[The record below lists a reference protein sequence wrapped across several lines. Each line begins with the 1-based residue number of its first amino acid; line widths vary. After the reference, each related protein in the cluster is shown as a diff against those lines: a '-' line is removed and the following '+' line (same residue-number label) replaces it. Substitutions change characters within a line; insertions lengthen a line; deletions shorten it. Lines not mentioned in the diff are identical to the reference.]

1 MAATLMVRAETA
13 KEPEKP
19 LPPVFDPAAI
29 DPNVKPCSDFYQYAC
44 GAWLKTNPVPP
55 DQTDWWRFSELDED
69 TRKVLASILDDAAAG
84 KGAHTENRRNLGD
97 FYASCLDEATIE
109 TKGLKPFEPELER
122 ISASSPLR
130 SRACI

>member
-1 MAATLMVRAETA
+1 MKRLLVAILTLGVMAATLAVRAETA

-55 DQTDWWRFSELDED
+55 DQRDWWRFSELDEH
-69 TRKVLASILDDAAAG
+69 TREVLASILDDAAAG
-84 KGAHTENRRNLGD
+84 KGANTENRRKLGRLL
-97 FYASCLDEATIE
+97 CVL
-109 TKGLKPFEPELER
+109 PR
-122 ISASSPLR
+122 R
-130 SRACI
+130 SDD